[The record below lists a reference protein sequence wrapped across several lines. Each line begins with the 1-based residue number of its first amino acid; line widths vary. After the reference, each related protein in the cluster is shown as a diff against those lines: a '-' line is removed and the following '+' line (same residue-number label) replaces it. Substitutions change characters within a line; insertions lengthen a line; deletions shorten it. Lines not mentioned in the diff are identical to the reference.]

1 MARPGKA
8 TTWRKAGLV
17 LLCLTVMAWLPA
29 GSHQLLSGWGPS
41 ACLAQEAADSE
52 SNSEIIYIGSMAGNS
67 FTGCVNILGNTV
79 TETGAL
85 YSATL
90 KDSFQ
95 GFVGISQVN
104 QGAGSLAAQGNWVG
118 VAAADDA
125 EVIGLSLSYKSKL
138 QDNALTTAGT
148 TYQASIEGS
157 SFAGGAGIALVN
169 QGAGHMNSQ
178 FNAFSLTIGKQGAV
192 NLSDIE
198 LGSVSINNTVT
209 NDPEAP
215 NTHSAKLDLDNGAF
229 KDYTGLWS
237 ANQVAG
243 SLSQAT
249 TVFNVNVNTVP

>member
-17 LLCLTVMAWLPA
+17 LLCLSVMAGLPA
-29 GSHQLLSGWGPS
+29 GPRLILSGWGPS
-41 ACLAQEAADSE
+41 ACLAQEVE
-52 SNSEIIYIGSMAGNS
+52 INPEIINAGSVAGNS
-67 FTGCVNILGNTV
+67 FIGNVSILGNTV

-85 YSATL
+85 YSAAI

-95 GFVGISQVN
+95 GFAGINQVN
-104 QGAGSLAAQGNWVG
+104 QAAGSLAAQWNWVG

-125 EVIGLSLSYKSKL
+125 EVIGLSMSYKSKL
-138 QDNALTTAGT
+138 QNNALTTANT
-148 TYQASIEGS
+148 TYQASIEGN

-178 FNAFSLTIGKQGAV
+178 FNAFSLTIGKQDAV

-243 SLSQAT
+243 SLSQVT